1 MGKKRRI
8 AAFAIAAFLS
18 AFLSASPVF
27 AEDTLSPQGSPWR
40 KLQRGGANTL
50 TGGFEFFYHLRQ
62 RDRGSYVPPWVV
74 GLGKSFYYTVRRT
87 GTGLYEILT
96 FPIPYPD
103 DYLPVIEPE
112 FVWDYPA
119 KKN

>member
-8 AAFAIAAFLS
+8 AAFAGAALILFL
-18 AFLSASPVF
+18 AAAPPLPAQ
-27 AEDTLSPQGSPWR
+27 DTFSPQGSPWR
-40 KLQRGGANTL
+40 KLQRGTANTL
-50 TGGFEFFYHLRQ
+50 TGGLEFFYHLRE
-62 RDRGSYVPPWVV
+62 RDGGSFVPPWVY

-87 GTGLYEILT
+87 GAGLYEILT
-96 FPIPYPD
+96 FPFPWPG

-119 KKN
+119 KKK